1 VLVRTNK
8 TKAMTFNWGH
18 KLMLVFIAFGGMISF
33 LVYRSVKTNYDL
45 VSKEYYKE
53 ELAYQ
58 QVIDGT
64 RRANGLSSKVTITQ
78 ENDSLLIRFPDE
90 MKTGSIKGIALF
102 YYAPDVRRDRKLHL
116 DMKGTNE
123 IKFRD
128 AVFFPGSY
136 TAKIRWENEGQQYYT
151 EQTIR
156 IQ

>member
-1 VLVRTNK
+1 
-8 TKAMTFNWGH
+8 
-18 KLMLVFIAFGGMISF
+18 
-33 LVYRSVKTNYDL
+33 
-45 VSKEYYKE
+45 
-53 ELAYQ
+53 
-58 QVIDGT
+58 
-64 RRANGLSSKVTITQ
+64 
-78 ENDSLLIRFPDE
+78 LLIRFPDE
-90 MKTGSIKGIALF
+90 MKTGSIKGMALF
-102 YYAPDVRRDRKLHL
+102 YYAPDERRDRKLHL